1 MFERARLSGTGLWS
15 GPNPIDAVPKRKV
28 PHRLPVFFRWEE
40 VPLVLDAFAGRPQ
53 VQEIV
58 AMALYT
64 GQRKGEILGL
74 YKSNVNWS
82 DETIVFNHSYDGD
95 SNKNDKENIV
105 PIAPELRPYL
115 ERAFERD
122 RNSPLV
128 FPHPDGGMY
137 TKEFDLAAIIR
148 RGAARAGLVKGY
160 EHRCRKQGCGFKE
173 LRATD
178 EQSRCPRCGR
188 ALWPKAVPKDYRF
201 HHLRHTNASS
211 LLKLRESLPLVQD
224 ILGHADPETTRR
236 IYGHLELD
244 DKRRALAQLRFRLP
258 AGNGHGA
265 APASGTRAG
274 GEAGVNGAPA
284 VRPPE
289 SEKTEAADPSGNR
302 SEISGLVMSGRQD
315 LHLRPLAPQAG
326 AYSGQGTTAN
336 ARTRHS
342 GHLANR

>member
-315 LHLRPLAPQAG
+315 LNLRPLAPQASALPG
-326 AYSGQGTTAN
+326 CATPRGLQG
-336 ARTRHS
+336 RSR
-342 GHLANR
+342 